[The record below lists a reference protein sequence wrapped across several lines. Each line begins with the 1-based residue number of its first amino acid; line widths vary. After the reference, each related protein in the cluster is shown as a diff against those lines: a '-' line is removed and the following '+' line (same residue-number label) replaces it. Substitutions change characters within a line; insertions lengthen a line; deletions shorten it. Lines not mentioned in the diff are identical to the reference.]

1 MEIGKNKESQYLEF
15 DFIGLFVALCKKAWI
30 IAIATILVGAIVG
43 AYAFFFVTPK
53 YKASAMMYVNN
64 NSVSVA
70 GASFDLSDL
79 NAAKSLVNTYLVILN
94 SRNVLNEVIEKSG
107 VDYSYKELKSMIS
120 AAPVDSTEV
129 FEVVITST
137 DPKEA
142 EQIANSIC
150 SILPKKIASIVESSS
165 VRIVDSAVVPES
177 KSSPN
182 VTAYALVG
190 MFVGFTVSCIVI
202 MILKLR
208 DNSITSEDYLL
219 NNYKYPVL
227 AVIPDFD
234 DNQQKGKY
242 YSYKSRGEDYIDATK
257 Q

>member
-1 MEIGKNKESQYLEF
+1 MEISKNKDSQYVEIDLVE
-15 DFIGLFVALCKKAWI
+15 LFVALCKKAWV
-30 IAIATILVGAIVG
+30 IAIVTILVGAMVG

-79 NAAKSLVNTYLVILN
+79 NAAKSLVNTYMVILN
-94 SRNVLNEVIEKSG
+94 SRNVLNDVIEKSG
-107 VDYSYKELKSMIS
+107 VKYSYKQLKAMIS

-129 FEVVITST
+129 FEVVVTST
-137 DPKEA
+137 NPKEA
-142 EQIANSIC
+142 ELIANTIC

-165 VRIVDSAVVPES
+165 FRIVDSAVCPEK

-182 VTAYALVG
+182 VTMYALSG
-190 MFVGFTVSCIVI
+190 MFIGFVVSCAII
-202 MILKLR
+202 IILKLR
-208 DNSITSEDYLL
+208 DNSISNEEYLI
-219 NNYKYPVL
+219 NNYNYPVL
-227 AVIPDFD
+227 SVIPDF
-234 DNQQKGKY
+234 NENSKGKY
-242 YSYKSRGEDYIDATK
+242 YYSYSTKRGEFYDATK